1 MKKLNFDWVTEKRID
16 FEYKKYVLLAYLKK
30 VSEEFTES
38 KLYPSLSELITHY
51 RNLVELRDS
60 KESLDGSFNGKLL
73 GVDLKQFKL
82 IYEKLLEDDQMMI
95 EIESIVNFSIPKF
108 EEHLSEGKQIY
119 EFIES
124 HINIIPVGIIPMY
137 NQEGYI
143 LIKYS
148 PDSETRA
155 YEYQITIFENPE
167 EKYRALSTRYIG
179 SFHQSIGN
187 TIENIKREL
196 ISYRKNM
203 PNPATFLIESDLK
216 VPFDEAL
223 FPIAKRSFVR
233 FVSLNHSGMA

>member
-1 MKKLNFDWVTEKRID
+1 MEKLNYDWVTEKRID

-60 KESLDGSFNGKLL
+60 KETLDGSFNGKLL

-82 IYEKLLEDDQMMI
+82 IYEKLLEDDQMMN
-95 EIESIVNFSIPKF
+95 EIESIIDFSIPKF
-108 EEHLSEGKQIY
+108 EQHLTEGKQIY

-124 HINIIPVGIIPMY
+124 HINIVPIGIMPMY

-148 PDSETRA
+148 PGSETMA
-155 YEYQITIFENPE
+155 YEYQITLFESPD
-167 EKYRALSTRYIG
+167 EKYRALSTRFIG
-179 SFHQSIGN
+179 SFHQSITN
-187 TIENIKREL
+187 TFENIKREL
-196 ISYRKNM
+196 IAYQKKM
-203 PNPATFLIESDLK
+203 PNPATYLIESELK
-216 VPFDEAL
+216 VPFNEAL

-233 FVSLNHSGMA
+233 FVSRSNEGLS

>member
-1 MKKLNFDWVTEKRID
+1 MEKLNYDWVTEKRID

-82 IYEKLLEDDQMMI
+82 IYDKLLEDDQMMS
-95 EIESIVNFSIPKF
+95 EIENIIEYSIPKF
-108 EEHLSEGKQIY
+108 EQHLTEGKQIY

-124 HINIIPVGIIPMY
+124 HINIVPIGIMPMY

-148 PDSETRA
+148 PDSETMA
-155 YEYQITIFENPE
+155 YEYQITIFENPD

-179 SFHQSIGN
+179 SFQQSIAN
-187 TIENIKREL
+187 TFESIKREL
-196 ISYRKNM
+196 ISYQKKM
-203 PNPATFLIESDLK
+203 PNPATYLIESDLK
-216 VPFDEAL
+216 VPFKEAL

-233 FVSLNHSGMA
+233 FVSRSHEGLA